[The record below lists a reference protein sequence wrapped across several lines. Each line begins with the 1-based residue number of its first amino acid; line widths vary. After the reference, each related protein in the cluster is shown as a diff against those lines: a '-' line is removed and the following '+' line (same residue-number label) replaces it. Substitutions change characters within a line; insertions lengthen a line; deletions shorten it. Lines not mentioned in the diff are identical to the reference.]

1 MIELQEFKDYLLFIR
16 DCRVKEEAF
25 MEALENLS
33 PENHCDCYLYSRC
46 EEKIISLLKEI
57 FNDRNNEIDY
67 FIYDLNG
74 LENKSLVV
82 EDKMKCPTYGL
93 KDGGE
98 CMLYY
103 SADTLYEYLTRYQK

>member
-1 MIELQEFKDYLLFIR
+1 MISLDEFKDYLLFIR
-16 DCRVKEEAF
+16 EHRVKEEAL
-25 MEALENLS
+25 MEALEALC
-33 PENHCDCYLYSRC
+33 PENHCDCFLYSQY
-46 EEKIISLLKEI
+46 EEKIINLLKEI
-57 FNDRNNEIDY
+57 LNDRNNEIDY
-67 FIYDLNG
+67 FVYDLNG

-82 EDKMKCPTYGL
+82 EDKMKCPTYEL